1 MQKLH
6 SFLYRLSRLSVWIFG
21 AGYLAIALATTA
33 DVLMRWLFSIS
44 TPAVYEVSGYIF
56 AVATTWGFAFVLFE
70 RAHVRIDVVYQA
82 LGPRLRALAD
92 LLALLALTLFVAVL
106 TWRAWLTLDE
116 TLLFDSRARTALQ
129 TPLWIPQSLWLAG
142 LAYFLLCLVFLSTYV
157 LLLIL
162 RGRSAEVGTIAG
174 IPHVAQHGG
183 TAPGAAATRGGS
195 AP

>member
-33 DVLMRWLFSIS
+33 DVLMRWLFSVS

-162 RGRSAEVGTIAG
+162 RGRSADVGTIAG

-183 TAPGAAATRGGS
+183 TAPGTAATRGGS
-195 AP
+195 AQ